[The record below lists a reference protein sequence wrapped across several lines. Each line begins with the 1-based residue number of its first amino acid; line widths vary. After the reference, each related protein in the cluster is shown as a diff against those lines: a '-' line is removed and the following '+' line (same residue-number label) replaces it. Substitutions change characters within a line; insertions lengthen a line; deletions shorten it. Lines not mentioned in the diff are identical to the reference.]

1 MPRDGTLAES
11 AARSRGHRGRH
22 GDADGSREVRARVG
36 AERVGAG
43 FVALGLDDDLGDHA
57 TSFCWLDYCY

>member
-1 MPRDGTLAES
+1 
-11 AARSRGHRGRH
+11 
-22 GDADGSREVRARVG
+22 VRARVG